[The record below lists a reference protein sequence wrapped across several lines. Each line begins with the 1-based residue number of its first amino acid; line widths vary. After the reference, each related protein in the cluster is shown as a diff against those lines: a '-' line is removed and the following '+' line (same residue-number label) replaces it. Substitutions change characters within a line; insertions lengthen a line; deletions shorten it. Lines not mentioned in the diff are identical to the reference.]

1 MLRKPRSR
9 PERRRA
15 GDTNERKCA
24 EGAVPWPPTLARLR
38 TNRRFPLKGIGE
50 IGIVGMNAA
59 IANAVWH
66 ATGKR
71 ILELSIRVESSVK
84 RQQP

>member
-1 MLRKPRSR
+1 MKDKALKELCHGR
-9 PERRRA
+9 PLWRDCGR
-15 GDTNERKCA
+15 
-24 EGAVPWPPTLARLR
+24 
-38 TNRRFPLKGIGE
+38 NRRFPLKGVGK

-71 ILELSIRVESSVK
+71 IRKLPIPCRGSSIKGNNHES
-84 RQQP
+84 RRFPCRR